1 MIQKWE
7 EFHMYF
13 FDHYN
18 PKQIHLLRYE
28 NLKTDLILELR
39 KLMNFLGVQMENDD
53 CVFKSQ
59 EGSAKRNKPDNIDL
73 KQFFSKDQKKLY
85 QTVMYKV
92 YEELGL
98 FIQN

>member
-1 MIQKWE
+1 
-7 EFHMYF
+7 
-13 FDHYN
+13 
-18 PKQIHLLRYE
+18 
-28 NLKTDLILELR
+28 
-39 KLMNFLGVQMENDD
+39 MENED

-98 FIQN
+98 FLQNWDTYTQYPIIRNGDQRPLVEFLKIFQISDSHRFLF